1 MSRSA
6 CKYDTK
12 MLSVFS
18 NTLRYPLLSLSAPV
32 SSPRNT
38 TNAQIGVFDSGV
50 GGLTVLQEIHRQL
63 PQESVLYFGDTAR
76 VPYGNRE
83 PAEIIQFVREI
94 LSMMSKRQVKMAIM
108 ACSTGSALAMDI
120 VRDEFEF
127 PIVGVVKPGAR
138 AAVAAGRRIGVIA
151 TQATVKSQAY
161 SKEIRSCTENAQVWE
176 VACPKFVPLIES
188 NCIDSPEMMVAAREY
203 LQPLIDQDLDTLVFG
218 CTHYPHLKRVFQQIL
233 PQHVAYVNP
242 AEAAV
247 IEASH
252 VLAGD
257 DIQADTI
264 TVGITHFYVSGSA
277 NEFADLATN
286 WLPQRPLVETIP
298 VRDLHV

>member
-1 MSRSA
+1 
-6 CKYDTK
+6 
-12 MLSVFS
+12 
-18 NTLRYPLLSLSAPV
+18 LLSLSAPV
-32 SSPRNT
+32 SRPRNT

-94 LSMMSKRQVKMAIM
+94 LHMMAKRNVKMAIM

-120 VRDEFEF
+120 VRHEFDF

-138 AAVAAGRRIGVIA
+138 AAVAAGTRIGIMA

-161 SKEIRSCTENAQVWE
+161 SQEIHSCSDIAQVWE
-176 VACPKFVPLIES
+176 VACPKFVPLIE
-188 NCIDSPEMMVAAREY
+188 NNQIDSPEMMAAAREY
-203 LQPLIDQDLDTLVFG
+203 LQPLIDHNIDTLVFG
-218 CTHYPHLKRVFQQIL
+218 CTHYPHLKRIFQQIL
-233 PQHVAYVNP
+233 PDHVSYVNP
-242 AEAAV
+242 AEAAI

-257 DIQADTI
+257 DIQADANILGLTNY
-264 TVGITHFYVSGSA
+264 YVSGSA
-277 NEFADLATN
+277 NDFADLAVN
-286 WLPQRPLVETIP
+286 WLPHRPVVETIP
-298 VRDLHV
+298 VADLRL

>member
-1 MSRSA
+1 
-6 CKYDTK
+6 
-12 MLSVFS
+12 
-18 NTLRYPLLSLSAPV
+18 LLSLSAPV
-32 SSPRNT
+32 SRPRNT

-94 LSMMSKRQVKMAIM
+94 LHMMAKRNVKMAIM

-120 VRDEFEF
+120 VRHEFDF

-138 AAVAAGRRIGVIA
+138 AAVAAGERIGIMA
-151 TQATVKSQAY
+151 THATVKSQAY
-161 SKEIRSCTENAQVWE
+161 SREILSCAENAQVWE
-176 VACPKFVPLIES
+176 VACPKFVPLIE
-188 NCIDSPEMMVAAREY
+188 NNQIDSPEMMLAAQEY
-203 LQPLIDQDLDTLVFG
+203 LQPLIDRNIDTLVFG

-233 PQHVAYVNP
+233 PSHVSYVNP
-242 AEAAV
+242 AEAAI

-257 DIQADTI
+257 DIQADASTLGV
-264 TVGITHFYVSGSA
+264 TNYYVSGAA
-277 NEFADLATN
+277 NDFADLAMN
-286 WLPQRPLVETIP
+286 WLPQRPVVETIP
-298 VRDLHV
+298 VADLQL

>member
-1 MSRSA
+1 
-6 CKYDTK
+6 